1 MRILLKC
8 TPNTEIIPFD
18 YQQKMIGVLHKW
30 LGENQ
35 LHDKI
40 SLYSFSWLQN
50 LVPNKVGFDCPK
62 GTFFFI
68 SFFQEDYMKKLIDSI
83 LKDPDMFCGIQ
94 VAEIQIATTPAF
106 GEEERFSVASP
117 ILIKKNIDG
126 NIKFYTYESAE
137 SNQILKET
145 VLSKMQDAGLEPD
158 ATLRIEFDLSYP
170 KKKTKLVTLHG
181 IKNKANICPVKV
193 WGKPE
198 TLRFIWNVGLGNST
212 GSSFGALN

>member
-8 TPNTEIIPFD
+8 TPNTQTIPFD

-40 SLYSFSWLQN
+40 SLYSFSWLQK
-50 LVPNKVGFDCPK
+50 LIPNKVGFDCPK

-68 SFFQEDYMKKLIDSI
+68 SFFEEDYLKKLIDSI

-94 VAEIQIATTPAF
+94 VAEIQMVNTPQF
-106 GEEERFSVASP
+106 GEEERFSLASP
-117 ILIKKNIDG
+117 VLIKQNIDG
-126 NIKFYTYESAE
+126 NIKFYTYENPE
-137 SNQILKET
+137 SNRILTET
-145 VLSKMQDAGLEPD
+145 ILHKMEKAGLDPD

-181 IKNKANICPVKV
+181 VKNKTNICPVKV
-193 WGKPE
+193 SAKPE